1 MANEFGP
8 TLERLGVL
16 RDLGEPPK
24 IMNPTYRDR
33 AISATAPVMQW
44 WQSLSPANKELTES
58 QAKAQALKSTKRIF
72 GDIEAENIMDSLGIL
87 DFTPAGLVFAGQEAY
102 REFGEAEKPTD
113 YILPTVGLGL
123 SAVEAY
129 PLTKP
134 LVSTAT
140 RPLRKFLSNLSS
152 KTSPGPLNPDITR
165 RTFMKGAGAAGTAA
179 GTGALGGLLLK
190 STSEPIANNLD
201 QLIGQ
206 FAKPIVNTFETSEG
220 FPFNIKPERMEE
232 LLDKSS
238 KASKDEASQIR
249 QDMDDAMNFNQR
261 YEYGLLQEKVTRSV
275 QLRALQDGA
284 QIVGDDKK
292 YRFGTGGKTIAEP
305 DDVNDIKDTVFDTT
319 QKVNENEIKLID
331 DFYNSL
337 KEQGYTAQEIFDNPQ
352 LVNKFEITTKGSPEF
367 AERLIY
373 RDPQLITK

>member
-16 RDLGEPPK
+16 RDLGEPPR

-123 SAVEAY
+123 SAIEAY

-134 LVSTAT
+134 LVTTAT
-140 RPLRKFLSNLSS
+140 KPLRNFLGSLANKTSPEPIDMSRRTLLKGAVAAPIVAGALSQIPLSKIAKDLKPVAEKVKFKLNLSS
-152 KTSPGPLNPDITR
+152 LESFQNKVEEFFDLALEEGDMARADIIENTSNKDL
-165 RTFMKGAGAAGTAA
+165 FF
-179 GTGALGGLLLK
+179 GGL
-190 STSEPIANNLD
+190 EQEIAGKKD
-201 QLIGQ
+201 FKGS
-206 FAKPIVNTFETSEG
+206 FFEKM
-220 FPFNIKPERMEE
+220 I
-232 LLDKSS
+232 
-238 KASKDEASQIR
+238 
-249 QDMDDAMNFNQR
+249 
-261 YEYGLLQEKVTRSV
+261 
-275 QLRALQDGA
+275 
-284 QIVGDDKK
+284 
-292 YRFGTGGKTIAEP
+292 
-305 DDVNDIKDTVFDTT
+305 
-319 QKVNENEIKLID
+319 NEIKD
-331 DFYNSL
+331 KNPGVTD
-337 KEQGYTAQEIFDNPQ
+337 QQIFDEFSD
-352 LVNKFEITTKGSPEF
+352 LFIKGGDDYFSDIIPET
-367 AERLIY
+367 ALNYKIKPIEKEL
-373 RDPQLITK
+373 Q